1 MQKDHWNE
9 LEEVLAPER
18 PVERFVKVPLVW
30 AAQAAKAIRDP
41 ALLVLLELLLADWH
55 ADGGPFRFPN
65 ARLRKLGVDRRTK
78 YRVLAELERAGLAVV
93 DRTPRHSPVVTLPA
107 HDPIWRK

>member
-1 MQKDHWNE
+1 M
-9 LEEVLAPER
+9 
-18 PVERFVKVPLVW
+18 ERFVKVPLVS

-55 ADGGPFRFPN
+55 ADGGAFRFPN

-78 YRVLAELERAGLAVV
+78 YLRVSLELERARLGRRRPHPPGATAPTAPPNTSGFLHGPTA
-93 DRTPRHSPVVTLPA
+93 TLIA
-107 HDPIWRK
+107 IAIR